1 MCFEGIAKCF
11 ENLEYVKSP
20 NEGIVDFALG
30 VFSMMGNVTKPTH
43 LMHVVHM
50 GGLDQTIRSK

>member
-30 VFSMMGNVTKPTH
+30 VFFVMGNITKPTH

-50 GGLDQTIRSK
+50 GA